1 MAAEILAVCVS
12 MPRTVSWQGNEV
24 STGIFKSPV
33 EGRVAVS
40 KMNIDGDGQADLTV
54 HGGRDKAVYVY
65 PAAHYPYWAAELG
78 SDELDTAQFGE
89 NLTVTELDE
98 RNVCVGDRLR
108 LGSVVAVVAQP
119 RLPCFKL
126 GLRMN
131 DENFPARFVQTGR
144 LGFYLRVQ
152 EEGELARGDTV
163 DLIERA
169 AHGIT
174 VHDLWQTVYARGE
187 ARFTAAECLEN
198 MPYLDAG
205 WLRRL
210 RQVAASA

>member
-1 MAAEILAVCVS
+1 MTAEILSVCVGR
-12 MPRTVSWQGNEV
+12 PRSCSWQGKEV
-24 STGIFKSPV
+24 TTGIFKSPV

-40 KMNIDGDGQADLTV
+40 VTNIEGDGQADLSV

-65 PAAHYPYWAAELG
+65 PAGHYPYWSAELG
-78 SDELDTAQFGE
+78 RDPLEAAQFGE

-131 DENFPARFVQTGR
+131 DENFPARFLQAGR
-144 LGFYLRVQ
+144 PGFYLRIEQ
-152 EEGELARGDTV
+152 EGELAAGDTV
-163 DLIERA
+163 ELVERA
-169 AHGIT
+169 FHGIT
-174 VHDLWQTVYARGE
+174 LRDLWQTVHERDKARV
-187 ARFTAAECLEN
+187 TPAECMQN
-198 MPYLDAG
+198 MPYLDDG

-210 RQVAASA
+210 RQVAAST